1 MKDPNITSRED
12 SQLKKREREREKKK
26 RKERERERVQ
36 YSISKFHKWTKSFYE
51 DVTCSYMELR
61 LHYFFLPQ
69 RILVVARIQFATTN
83 STKKGIFLEHSL
95 DPY

>member
-36 YSISKFHKWTKSFYE
+36 YSISKFHK
-51 DVTCSYMELR
+51 
-61 LHYFFLPQ
+61 
-69 RILVVARIQFATTN
+69 
-83 STKKGIFLEHSL
+83 
-95 DPY
+95 